1 MRNWYPS
8 SSLGIKWSSIA
19 SDSSGILLIASSDD
33 TSYGGIYLSSTS
45 GVSWTIVSDATLPSN
60 IGNTDYV
67 AVTSNSDGLYLAV
80 CYISTLYGNYIYT
93 SYNSGTSWNTVTG
106 LLTNIVWTGIA
117 SDSTG
122 QYLVACSS
130 NAGIYTSGDFGASW
144 TLSGAS
150 TLLDWTCVAS
160 NSTGQYLVACSS
172 NAGIYTSANFGASW
186 TLSGALTL
194 SWTGV
199 ASNSTGDVVVA
210 CATNNYIYT
219 SYNYGATWTEVGN
232 STIQNWT
239 GVASDSS
246 GLNFVAV
253 IDEINPGQGGIY
265 TSPDSGVN
273 WYMSTTITTG
283 SPWSCVTSDS
293 AGLNLAA
300 GGDTSIIYITACF
313 LEGSKI
319 LTSEGYI
326 SIENLKKG
334 DLIKTFN
341 GDFIPIIMLGKKEIY
356 HSASEERIE
365 DQLYKCCQ
373 DKYPEIFEDLVITGR
388 HSVLV
393 EEFIDENQK
402 ERTRKVNNGILTIEN
417 KYRLPSCADERAVVY
432 ETPGK
437 YTIYH
442 FALENDDDYLLHGI
456 YANGLLVETTSK
468 HYLREVSTMTLY

>member
-19 SDSSGILLIASSDD
+19 SDSSGILIIASSDD

-117 SDSTG
+117 SD
-122 QYLVACSS
+122 
-130 NAGIYTSGDFGASW
+130 
-144 TLSGAS
+144 
-150 TLLDWTCVAS
+150 
-160 NSTGQYLVACSS
+160 STGQYLVACSS